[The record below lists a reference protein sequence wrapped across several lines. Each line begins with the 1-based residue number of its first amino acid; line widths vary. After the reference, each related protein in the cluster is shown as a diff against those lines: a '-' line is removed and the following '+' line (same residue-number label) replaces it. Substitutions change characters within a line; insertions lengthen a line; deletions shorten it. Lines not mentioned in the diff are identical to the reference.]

1 MQVILSKKFH
11 GRSNLI
17 ILHFIWLILS
27 CFSTSTPTSVEN
39 NPRRSR
45 NIELKLLA
53 DAIESRTQVKKEIE
67 ERKLEQRE
75 RLINVL
81 HERNELLKSLVTK

>member
-11 GRSNLI
+11 QMENASDI
-17 ILHFIWLILS
+17 IEEIS
-27 CFSTSTPTSVEN
+27 RTSTPTSVEN